1 MADKPTDSK
10 GTPTLRGF
18 FAANPRVALA
28 FSGGVDSS
36 YLLWAAAHYGADVT
50 AYYVRTPF
58 QPVFELEDARQVAEL
73 AGARMK
79 VLDFDVLTDAQ
90 VAANPFDRCYYC
102 KQNIFSRIGQA
113 ARADGYSLL
122 MDGTNASDDAS
133 DRPGMRALRELGVRS
148 PLRECGLT
156 KAEIRRRSRAAGL
169 PTWGKP
175 AYACL
180 ATRVAAGEAITAEKL
195 ATTERAE
202 TFLHD
207 LGLRDFRVRMAGGV
221 AKLQVRAADLSLVME
236 RREEI
241 LHELGPLYQAVT
253 LDLAT
258 RPDSAAAES
267 TLPATP
273 DSVSECPTSTIP
285 RGAVS

>member
-1 MADKPTDSK
+1 M
-10 GTPTLRGF
+10 LF
-18 FAANPRVALA
+18 
-28 FSGGVDSS
+28 
-36 YLLWAAAHYGADVT
+36 
-50 AYYVRTPF
+50 
-58 QPVFELEDARQVAEL
+58 
-73 AGARMK
+73 
-79 VLDFDVLTDAQ
+79 
-90 VAANPFDRCYYC
+90 
-102 KQNIFSRIGQA
+102 
-113 ARADGYSLL
+113 
-122 MDGTNASDDAS
+122 
-133 DRPGMRALRELGVRS
+133 RS
-148 PLRECGLT
+148 
-156 KAEIRRRSRAAGL
+156 
-169 PTWGKP
+169 
-175 AYACL
+175 
-180 ATRVAAGEAITAEKL
+180 
-195 ATTERAE
+195 E